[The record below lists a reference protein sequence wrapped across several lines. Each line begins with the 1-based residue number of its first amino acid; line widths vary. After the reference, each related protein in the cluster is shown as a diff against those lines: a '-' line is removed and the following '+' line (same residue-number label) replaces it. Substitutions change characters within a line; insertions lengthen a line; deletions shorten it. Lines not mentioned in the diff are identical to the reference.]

1 MHATPA
7 YDLRPNRSSYSEPK
21 CCESGKDPLL
31 DLTLRAWILLK
42 GVNMGVF
49 ERTDIVAGGR
59 QASAVINV
67 RFIPNH
73 SHLQVYLEMNQY
85 RINQLLSNIITI
97 HPGCC
102 QSYVTI
108 PVLAG
113 AVR

>member
-21 CCESGKDPLL
+21 CCESCKDPLL

-67 RFIPNH
+67 RPFH
-73 SHLQVYLEMNQY
+73 SKP
-85 RINQLLSNIITI
+85 LSLTSLFRNE
-97 HPGCC
+97 
-102 QSYVTI
+102 
-108 PVLAG
+108 PVLYQSIFYNPP
-113 AVR
+113 